1 MHIAG
6 IKRLIRVF
14 GMDQIPQDAEYANVK
29 PAKRPSGIYLL
40 LTYYVPK
47 KEGSSRFS
55 VGLSSDRRDGDELN
69 QREEIIFIPV
79 SIGNS
84 LSNLDPVVEAFQ
96 LAS

>member
-1 MHIAG
+1 MECYGDEGNRNGKYRNTMHIAG

-47 KEGSSRFS
+47 KERNAAREYHPGSVRDYHLSR
-55 VGLSSDRRDGDELN
+55 
-69 QREEIIFIPV
+69 
-79 SIGNS
+79 
-84 LSNLDPVVEAFQ
+84 
-96 LAS
+96 